1 MARGASNH
9 SRPWTEEQVQQL
21 RQLAEEN
28 TPTRVIALRL
38 GRTPQAVQSKA
49 SSLKLSLKPTSQWPY
64 GRSP

>member
-49 SSLKLSLKPTSQWPY
+49 SSLKLSLKPTSQRSY